1 MTTESRERGFGDG
14 PDALALSTI
23 CGVVGRHA
31 TSDVGVIDLD
41 ADLRADLGITGRH
54 RFELAGELAEIASL
68 PGETDDALNVAI
80 IEVLVEAATVR
91 DIAARLALAAAAA

>member
-1 MTTESRERGFGDG
+1 MTTESGIEDG
-14 PDALALSTI
+14 LDPVALDTI

-31 TSDVGVIDLD
+31 AHGVEVIDLD

-91 DIAARLALAAAAA
+91 DIAARLALAAAAAA